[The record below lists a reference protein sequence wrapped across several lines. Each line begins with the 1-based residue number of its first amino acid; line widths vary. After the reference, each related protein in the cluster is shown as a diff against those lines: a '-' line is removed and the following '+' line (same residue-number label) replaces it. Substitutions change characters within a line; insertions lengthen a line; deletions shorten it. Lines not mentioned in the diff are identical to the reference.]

1 MNETRT
7 PRQVDNNVT
16 EIDLV
21 ELLLIYLD
29 NWVWIMIA
37 VILGATIFGVYTIS
51 MIPDRFTA
59 VSRMYM
65 VSSSTDS
72 VVDLTDL
79 NIGTSISSDY
89 VELMKTR
96 PIIEGVIDS
105 LHLDY
110 SYEDLLSMC
119 SFSVVPDTRIIKI
132 SVTSTDPEE
141 ARDISNEI
149 ALKTEEQLP
158 VLMDAP
164 KPNIVEHAIMPQRK
178 SSPSLSKNM
187 VIGGLLGLII
197 MLAYFTIRHLMDDT
211 VKTAEDVEKEFGV
224 MPLSVIP
231 EGEVEGFA
239 EDDDPVKKSRF
250 RWLRS
255 LVNKK
260 KRRG

>member
-1 MNETRT
+1 MNENQT
-7 PRQVDNNVT
+7 PRQVDSSVT

-21 ELLLIYLD
+21 ELLFIYLD
-29 NWVWIMIA
+29 HWVWIAIA
-37 VILGATIFGVYTIS
+37 VIIGATIFGVYTIS
-51 MIPDRFTA
+51 MIPDKFTA

-72 VVDLTDL
+72 VVDLADL
-79 NIGTSISSDY
+79 NIGASISSDY

-96 PIIEGVIDS
+96 PIIEGVIDN

-110 SYEDLLSMC
+110 TYEQVLSMC

-141 ARDISNEI
+141 AKNISNEI

-164 KPNIVEHAIMPQRK
+164 KPNIVEHAILPQHK
-178 SSPSLSKNM
+178 SAPDLKKN
-187 VIGGLLGLII
+187 VAIGGLLGLII
-197 MLAYFTIRHLMDDT
+197 MLAYLTIRHLMDDT
-211 VKTAEDVEKEFGV
+211 IKSAEDVEREFGV

-231 EGEVEGFA
+231 EGKVEGLTDR
-239 EDDDPVKKSRF
+239 EVPVKKRRF
-250 RWLRS
+250 RLLKR
-255 LVNKK
+255 LGLKR

>member
-1 MNETRT
+1 MNENQAPQR
-7 PRQVDNNVT
+7 VDNNVT

-21 ELLLIYLD
+21 ELLFIYLD
-29 NWVWIMIA
+29 HWVWIVTA

-51 MIPDRFTA
+51 MIPDKYTA

-72 VVDLTDL
+72 VLDISDL

-96 PIIEGVIDS
+96 PIIEGVIDN

-110 SYEDLLSMC
+110 NYEDLLKMC
-119 SFSVVPDTRIIKI
+119 SFSVVTDTRIIKI
-132 SVTSTDPEE
+132 SVTSVDPEE
-141 ARDISNEI
+141 AMNIANEI

-164 KPNIVEHAIMPQRK
+164 KPNIVEHAILPDKK
-178 SSPSLSKNM
+178 SEPSVSKNAM
-187 VIGGLLGLII
+187 IGGLLGLVI
-197 MLAYFTIRHLMDDT
+197 MLGFLTMRHLMDDT
-211 VKTAEDVEKEFGV
+211 LKTPEDIEREFGV

-231 EGEVEGFA
+231 EGKIEGLTDREEV
-239 EDDDPVKKSRF
+239 
-250 RWLRS
+250 
-255 LVNKK
+255 KK
-260 KRRG
+260 KRRHRLFGIKMKRRGK